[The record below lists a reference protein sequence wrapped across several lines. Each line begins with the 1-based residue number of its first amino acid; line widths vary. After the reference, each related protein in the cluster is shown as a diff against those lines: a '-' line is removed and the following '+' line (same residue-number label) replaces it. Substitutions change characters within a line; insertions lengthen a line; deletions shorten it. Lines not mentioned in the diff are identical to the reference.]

1 MKKSITIVTLAAALS
16 ACCVPVVGQT
26 IYKVNTQMNLTGVN
40 NDGVAVGFPDLN
52 TPYYLWRAV
61 EKGPNQSAEDLELIG
76 GIGPGD
82 GIGGHGRFSDDGKII
97 SAVTLAD
104 VLVSKGWTNTIDM
117 PTVQIKDMYLTT
129 PDVLFY
135 GVAVGVDTETG
146 KTLVIYFSATGNTK
160 DAAEYI
166 AAETGADIFEITPAQ
181 EYTSDDLN
189 YNDDSSRVSKEHND
203 ESLRDVELT
212 TTEVPGWE
220 SYDTVF
226 VGYPIWWGTSAWPV
240 DSFVKAN
247 DFTGKTVYPF
257 CTSASSGLGR
267 SADDLASEAGSG
279 DWKDGQRFSSGVTQ
293 QDVADWIS
301 GLGLGQ

>member
-1 MKKSITIVTLAAALS
+1 MKKFGAFLICAVMAFGLVGCGSGDDTASKGTTQAETVTDA
-16 ACCVPVVGQT
+16 
-26 IYKVNTQMNLTGVN
+26 VNEADASDDST
-40 NDGVAVGFPDLN
+40 DVAVSEEQ
-52 TPYYLWRAV
+52 TS
-61 EKGPNQSAEDLELIG
+61 EESSADKV
-76 GIGPGD
+76 D
-82 GIGGHGRFSDDGKII
+82 
-97 SAVTLAD
+97 
-104 VLVSKGWTNTIDM
+104 N
-117 PTVQIKDMYLTT
+117 
-129 PDVLFY
+129 
-135 GVAVGVDTETG
+135 VDTEAG
-146 KTLVIYFSATGNTK
+146 KTLVVYFSATGNTK

-203 ESLRDVELT
+203 ESLRDVDLT

-257 CTSASSGLGR
+257 CTSASSGLGS

-301 GLGLGQ
+301 GLRLEK

>member
-1 MKKSITIVTLAAALS
+1 MKKLGAFLVCAVMAFGLVGCGSGDSTESKSTTQAETQTEVVTDAVNEADTSNDNADSTVSEEQTSEESS
-16 ACCVPVVGQT
+16 ADET
-26 IYKVNTQMNLTGVN
+26 DN
-40 NDGVAVGFPDLN
+40 
-52 TPYYLWRAV
+52 
-61 EKGPNQSAEDLELIG
+61 
-76 GIGPGD
+76 
-82 GIGGHGRFSDDGKII
+82 
-97 SAVTLAD
+97 
-104 VLVSKGWTNTIDM
+104 
-117 PTVQIKDMYLTT
+117 
-129 PDVLFY
+129 
-135 GVAVGVDTETG
+135 VDTETG

-240 DSFVKAN
+240 
-247 DFTGKTVYPF
+247 
-257 CTSASSGLGR
+257 CTSASSGLGS

>member
-1 MKKSITIVTLAAALS
+1 M
-16 ACCVPVVGQT
+16 
-26 IYKVNTQMNLTGVN
+26 
-40 NDGVAVGFPDLN
+40 
-52 TPYYLWRAV
+52 
-61 EKGPNQSAEDLELIG
+61 
-76 GIGPGD
+76 
-82 GIGGHGRFSDDGKII
+82 
-97 SAVTLAD
+97 
-104 VLVSKGWTNTIDM
+104 
-117 PTVQIKDMYLTT
+117 
-129 PDVLFY
+129 
-135 GVAVGVDTETG
+135 
-146 KTLVIYFSATGNTK
+146 IYFSATGNTK

-220 SYDTVF
+220 SYDMVF

-257 CTSASSGLGR
+257 CTSASSGLGS

>member
-1 MKKSITIVTLAAALS
+1 ML
-16 ACCVPVVGQT
+16 Q
-26 IYKVNTQMNLTGVN
+26 N
-40 NDGVAVGFPDLN
+40 
-52 TPYYLWRAV
+52 
-61 EKGPNQSAEDLELIG
+61 
-76 GIGPGD
+76 
-82 GIGGHGRFSDDGKII
+82 
-97 SAVTLAD
+97 
-104 VLVSKGWTNTIDM
+104 
-117 PTVQIKDMYLTT
+117 
-129 PDVLFY
+129 
-135 GVAVGVDTETG
+135 
-146 KTLVIYFSATGNTK
+146 
-160 DAAEYI
+160 I
-166 AAETGADIFEITPAQ
+166 AAETGADIFEITPVQ

-247 DFTGKTVYPF
+247 GKTVYPF
-257 CTSASSGLGR
+257 CTSASSGLGS